1 MQENGIKLEVLGSGG
16 EVGRA
21 ALLIRY
27 RGRGLLL
34 DYGVNFDEEDKPQFP
49 LHVRPTDLDGIVL
62 SHAHLD
68 HTAAAPFLYTT
79 YRVPAV
85 MTRMTRDLIKVMLKD
100 FLHISGY
107 YAPYEHSDVRA
118 MIENTIAV
126 DYGREVVLGDFRVRL
141 LNAGHIPGSA
151 MTLVDVGGTRILYTG
166 DVNTIDTRLVT
177 APNLGSLE
185 ADYLI
190 TEGTYGA
197 STHPDREEIEEE
209 FVKAV
214 EEVIEGG
221 GNVLIPAFSLG
232 RSQEILALLYEK
244 LDWAHVWFD
253 GMTRVIN
260 GIILSYPE
268 YLNRYDLLAS
278 AVEEFRMVRSSSERR
293 RISKGSENV
302 VVATAGMLKGGPAQ
316 YYLKKWMDDPTNAVF
331 LVSYQAETS
340 PGRELIETGRFL
352 DLGLVRARVQWFDF
366 SSHAGADGL
375 LHIARSVG
383 GLKKVIIV
391 HSDVGVREVLAQRI
405 SEELS
410 IETVVPDN
418 GDTVELT

>member
-21 ALLIRY
+21 ALLLRH

-49 LHVRPTDLDGIVL
+49 LHVRPTDLEGVVL

-85 MTRMTRDLIKVMLKD
+85 MTRVTRDLIKVMLKD

-107 YAPYEHSDVRA
+107 YAPYEHSDVRT

-126 DYGREVVLGDFRVRL
+126 DYGKDVRLGNFTVRL

-151 MTLVDVGGTRILYTG
+151 MTLVEVGGSRILYTG

-177 APNLGSLE
+177 APDLSGIE

-190 TEGTYGA
+190 MEGTYGA
-197 STHPDREEIEEE
+197 STHPDRKEIEEE

-214 EEVIEGG
+214 EEVIEDG

-260 GIILSYPE
+260 GIVLSYPE
-268 YLNRYDLLAS
+268 YLNRYDLLAN
-278 AVEEFRMVRSSSERR
+278 AVQEFRMVRSSSDRR

-316 YYLKKWMDDPTNAVF
+316 YYLKRWMDDPSNAVF

-352 DLGLVRARVQWFDF
+352 DLGMVRARVQWFDF

-375 LHIARSVG
+375 LEIAKSIR
-383 GLKKVIIV
+383 GLRKVVII
-391 HSDVGVREVLAQRI
+391 HSDIGVREVLAQKI
-405 SEELS
+405 SEELG
-410 IETVVPDN
+410 IEVATPDN
-418 GDTVELT
+418 GDAVALA

>member
-21 ALLIRY
+21 ALLLRY

-49 LHVRPTDLDGIVL
+49 LHVRPTDLEGIVL

-79 YRVPAV
+79 YKVPAV
-85 MTRMTRDLIKVMLKD
+85 MTRVTRDLIRVMLKD

-107 YAPYEHSDVRA
+107 YAPYEQSDVRS

-126 DYGREVVLGDFRVRL
+126 DYGKDVKLGDFKVKL

-177 APNLGSLE
+177 APDLADIE

-197 STHPDREEIEEE
+197 STHPDRKEIEEE

-214 EEVIEGG
+214 EEVIEEG

-232 RSQEILALLYEK
+232 RSQEILALLYER

-268 YLNRYDLLAS
+268 YLNRYDLLAN
-278 AVEEFRMVRSSSERR
+278 AVQQFRMVRSSSDRR

-316 YYLKKWMDDPTNAVF
+316 YYLKRWMDDPTNAVF

-352 DLGLVRARVQWFDF
+352 DLGLVKARVQWFDF

-375 LHIARSVG
+375 LEIVKSVK
-383 GLKKVIIV
+383 GLKRVVVV
-391 HSDVGVREVLAQRI
+391 HSDVGVREVLAQKI
-405 SEELS
+405 NEEAG
-410 IETVVPDN
+410 IEAITPNN
-418 GDTVELT
+418 GDVIELA